1 MSDIVESI
9 LRERYYHDG
18 ESSWED
24 IVNRVVEHVM
34 GDSEYK
40 EDARRYMLEKKFI
53 PNSPTLMNA
62 GNELGCLS
70 ACFVLPIDDD
80 MSSIGETLKNT
91 MLVHQRGGGTGFNF
105 GALRSKGSL
114 IKSTGGEASGPVSFM
129 KVYDS
134 ATDAVKQGG
143 KRRGANMGILP
154 VWHDDIDE
162 FIDCKKVEGEIA
174 NFNISVMIDDDFMKS
189 ALCGELYNGK
199 DADAIL
205 NHIAQNAWNNGEP
218 GIVFYDTINAD
229 NSNSHLGVIDGCNP
243 CSEQPLMSNESCT
256 LASIDISKFIT
267 EDGEFL
273 QEDFEDCVKVATI
286 FLNYVLDAN
295 KYPIPEIEEMSL
307 KTRKIGLGLMG
318 FADALIKSRIVY
330 GTQESIELAEEWS
343 ALLYETALD
352 TSMRL
357 AERDGVYPA
366 WEGSTWDQVNVK
378 VRNSALICYA
388 PTGTISQIAECSSGI
403 EPNFSYVYDR
413 YVLIDN
419 ERVKFRVIHPI
430 FDSYVMKW
438 YDDRYDDIMDYVY
451 TNGTITGCPDMD
463 EDDIAL
469 FKTSRDLTPKQHID
483 IQAAFQINCDAAI
496 SKTINCDNRV
506 TVEDVKELI
515 IYAWKSGCKGLT
527 VYRDGSREMQV
538 ISTAESKPVD
548 IGRPPELFGI
558 TYKRR
563 SGCGKL
569 FVTVNER
576 NGEPYEVFVQTSGH
590 GGCAANSEAL
600 GRMISIGL
608 RNGVS
613 AWEIKKQLSRVKCNK
628 CNNGNIDG
636 KSCADIIGKCLYPDM
651 VTVKKEEPKS
661 SIYSKCPFCGEIAY
675 VNVEGCGYCT
685 KCGESK
691 CQ

>member
-1 MSDIVESI
+1 
-9 LRERYYHDG
+9 
-18 ESSWED
+18 
-24 IVNRVVEHVM
+24 
-34 GDSEYK
+34 
-40 EDARRYMLEKKFI
+40 
-53 PNSPTLMNA
+53 
-62 GNELGCLS
+62 
-70 ACFVLPIDDD
+70 
-80 MSSIGETLKNT
+80 
-91 MLVHQRGGGTGFNF
+91 
-105 GALRSKGSL
+105 
-114 IKSTGGEASGPVSFM
+114 
-129 KVYDS
+129 
-134 ATDAVKQGG
+134 
-143 KRRGANMGILP
+143 
-154 VWHDDIDE
+154 
-162 FIDCKKVEGEIA
+162 
-174 NFNISVMIDDDFMKS
+174 
-189 ALCGELYNGK
+189 
-199 DADAIL
+199 
-205 NHIAQNAWNNGEP
+205 
-218 GIVFYDTINAD
+218 
-229 NSNSHLGVIDGCNP
+229 
-243 CSEQPLMSNESCT
+243 MSNESCN

-267 EDGEFL
+267 EDGEIL

-286 FLNYVLDAN
+286 FLNCVLDAN

-576 NGEPYEVFVQTSGH
+576 NGEPYEVFVQTSGQ

>member
-1 MSDIVESI
+1 
-9 LRERYYHDG
+9 
-18 ESSWED
+18 
-24 IVNRVVEHVM
+24 
-34 GDSEYK
+34 
-40 EDARRYMLEKKFI
+40 
-53 PNSPTLMNA
+53 
-62 GNELGCLS
+62 
-70 ACFVLPIDDD
+70 
-80 MSSIGETLKNT
+80 
-91 MLVHQRGGGTGFNF
+91 
-105 GALRSKGSL
+105 
-114 IKSTGGEASGPVSFM
+114 
-129 KVYDS
+129 
-134 ATDAVKQGG
+134 
-143 KRRGANMGILP
+143 
-154 VWHDDIDE
+154 
-162 FIDCKKVEGEIA
+162 
-174 NFNISVMIDDDFMKS
+174 
-189 ALCGELYNGK
+189 
-199 DADAIL
+199 
-205 NHIAQNAWNNGEP
+205 
-218 GIVFYDTINAD
+218 
-229 NSNSHLGVIDGCNP
+229 
-243 CSEQPLMSNESCT
+243 MSNESCN

-286 FLNYVLDAN
+286 FLNCVLDAN

-613 AWEIKKQLSRVKCNK
+613 AWEIKKQLSRVKCNR
-628 CNNGNIDG
+628 CNNGNTDG

-651 VTVKKEEPKS
+651 VREKTVKKEDHKS

>member
-1 MSDIVESI
+1 
-9 LRERYYHDG
+9 
-18 ESSWED
+18 
-24 IVNRVVEHVM
+24 
-34 GDSEYK
+34 
-40 EDARRYMLEKKFI
+40 
-53 PNSPTLMNA
+53 
-62 GNELGCLS
+62 
-70 ACFVLPIDDD
+70 

-189 ALCGELYNGK
+189 ALCSELYNGK

-286 FLNYVLDAN
+286 FLNCVLDAN